1 MDIERNL
8 TPDSQLIFAA
18 GDDPDAF
25 RCLYDRYAPRLYR
38 FFVRRCADSD
48 VAVDLTA
55 ETFAQAWVSKRRFR
69 DVAGGT
75 AAPWLFTIARRVLV
89 ASVARRRLEAT
100 MLERLQVEWPST
112 QAEHPVPD
120 ESWLDGM
127 DADLETALAGLP
139 SSQRRAL
146 ELRVVAGL
154 PYAAVAS
161 ELACTPTAARI
172 RVSRSLAWLRM
183 QLEGNQR

>member
-75 AAPWLFTIARRVLV
+75 AVSRTSFHCTLATAPTGEAFYNQDGSRAHDVFLGMTAETVDEHKRVDGACV
-89 ASVARRRLEAT
+89 SISADGR
-100 MLERLQVEWPST
+100 
-112 QAEHPVPD
+112 
-120 ESWLDGM
+120 SWNCYLGD
-127 DADLETALAGLP
+127 
-139 SSQRRAL
+139 
-146 ELRVVAGL
+146 
-154 PYAAVAS
+154 AAVTRGLLS
-161 ELACTPTAARI
+161 RDYLGTYLPEPPTA
-172 RVSRSLAWLRM
+172 
-183 QLEGNQR
+183 